1 MIADA
6 GIDLIIPHMGMT
18 TGGDN
23 GTKEQSPIDVAAEKT
38 EAIIQAAL
46 SINPEII
53 PLCHGG
59 NISEPKDAEYIM
71 HHTSAKGFVGASSI
85 ERIPTEKAIKNVCAG
100 YRAIRL

>member
-71 HHTSAKGFVGASSI
+71 HHTSAKGFVGAYS
-85 ERIPTEKAIKNVCAG
+85 TH
-100 YRAIRL
+100 